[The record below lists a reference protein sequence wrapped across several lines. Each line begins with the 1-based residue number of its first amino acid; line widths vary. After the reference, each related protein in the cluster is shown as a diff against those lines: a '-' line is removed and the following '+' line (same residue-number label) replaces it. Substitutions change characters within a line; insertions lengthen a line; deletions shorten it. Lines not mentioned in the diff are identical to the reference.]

1 MTRQEA
7 IKNLRDIRDSMPFD
21 KCDDWIQACNMAIQ
35 SLNKWEELYAT
46 IASETISTN
55 IDKFPTMD
63 FSTGTKIMKLINEYL
78 NELDNKQ
85 YIMTEKEINDAIK
98 TLEQQKNA
106 FLDDWVD
113 YGGVT
118 KAYNLAIK
126 ALELQKEKAE

>member
-21 KCDDWIQACNMAIQ
+21 KCDDWIQACNMAIR
-35 SLNKWEELYAT
+35 SLNMWEELYAKV
-46 IASETISTN
+46 ASETISTSM
-55 IDKFPTMD
+55 DKFPTMD

-85 YIMTEKEINDAIK
+85 DIMTEQEINSAIK
-98 TLEQQKNA
+98 ILEQQKNA